1 MLLQATQEMLMA
13 TKKMLCFGSSLAA
26 HWVKDPALS
35 LQRLRLRLWH
45 GLNPCPWKFHMLQA
59 CPKKKK
65 KRERE
70 AAMFEP
76 PGRCQGAK
84 RNIEGEG
91 VPALG
96 DTGVR
101 GVTSLPTGLQ
111 SRKQVQRS

>member
-1 MLLQATQEMLMA
+1 MA
-13 TKKMLCFGSSLAA
+13 IKKMLCFGSSLVA

-45 GLNPCPWKFHMLQA
+45 GLNPWPWKYHMLQA

-65 KRERE
+65 KKRED
-70 AAMFEP
+70 AMFEP

-84 RNIEGEG
+84 RNIEGEAP
-91 VPALG
+91 PALG

-101 GVTSLPTGLQ
+101 GVKSLPTGLQ
-111 SRKQVQRS
+111 SRKQVQTS